1 MAGRFWA
8 LGAALALAACAAEEG
23 ADNAAAIEAV
33 PAGESVAGPAA
44 TGPAQVGEG
53 SQIRLDA
60 LTPAEIAQAD
70 LAGELGCSF
79 VRGGRDLPLLV
90 AMGFV
95 GDADGRAQAVAKAGG
110 HIEHLRAREPGGFDV
125 LPRGASFVGRGM
137 TYIVAP
143 AGQGGR
149 PAGGESPP
157 LAAELLLHRADGAE
171 LVITGRWVCG
181 P

>member
-1 MAGRFWA
+1 MAGRLWA
-8 LGAALALAACAAEEG
+8 LGAALVLAACAAEES
-23 ADNAAAIEAV
+23 ADNAAATETA
-33 PAGESVAGPAA
+33 PESLA
-44 TGPAQVGEG
+44 TGPAQGGEG
-53 SQIRLDA
+53 SPIHLEA

-90 AMGFV
+90 AMAFV

-110 HIEHLRAREPGGFDV
+110 HIEYLRAREPGGFDV
-125 LPRGASFVGRGM
+125 LPRGTSFAGRGM

-143 AGQGGR
+143 AGQGGP
-149 PAGGESPP
+149 PAGGEAPP

-171 LVITGRWVCG
+171 LVITGRWICG